1 MDSPRPQ
8 LRLRVPTP
16 DRHNLSFCD
25 GSLRDLRRWVA
36 GLPKA
41 NIGETAR
48 QLYQALV
55 ELNQLQ
61 CASEQRLQMLE
72 LLRPEIHFVCQHL
85 ERHFIGQAIVLDE
98 RPRKVANLCQ
108 ALQNHL
114 AIGYKLIVSQALQE
128 PSNRQRDNHLLIA
141 LQRAIRSLTAPL
153 VRASQ
158 LYCPVPEGLWLELHQ
173 LYQIASQ
180 AQLAEQPV
188 SDGLA
193 RHGNAMSCAQSY
205 LVALLLGC
213 ARTNQ
218 MRQSG
223 IARLAE
229 ILEAWSL
236 LARLLPASDS
246 ASLFAIAPQQDGPP
260 RFKSL
265 FGSAEQQHMLGLD
278 THPLADSI
286 KEHLLLPEEE
296 RHSSR
301 LLVPAHFSVDMLQHL
316 AAAWGDI
323 AERTF
328 QRNQGQG
335 QLTLCIGMSALHYY
349 LGERKTLA
357 QQLKRPEVPKQ
368 AVFASDAGAAQD
380 IWGNAFDAQP
390 GMRWDAGLDMEEIQY
405 QPAAE
410 SEETGLGSDADS
422 DEYPVHELPIV
433 NHSPGGYCLSWPREV
448 PSQLQT
454 GELLGI
460 QDMPGRAWTVAV
472 VRWIRQV
479 RGGGTQMGIELIAP
493 QAQPCGLQLIRK
505 QEQNSQYLRALLL
518 PEIRVIS
525 RPASLITPRLPF
537 QEGSKV
543 QLNLQGEEHRATL
556 GRRLC
561 ATGSFS
567 QFQYRLTDAADH
579 PEGKPVTSGK
589 ASGVSLE
596 EDFDSLWKSL

>member
-193 RHGNAMSCAQSY
+193 RHE
-205 LVALLLGC
+205 LRTELPGC
-213 ARTNQ
+213 LA
-218 MRQSG
+218 
-223 IARLAE
+223 ARL
-229 ILEAWSL
+229 
-236 LARLLPASDS
+236 RTYQSD
-246 ASLFAIAPQQDGPP
+246 AP
-260 RFKSL
+260 
-265 FGSAEQQHMLGLD
+265 
-278 THPLADSI
+278 
-286 KEHLLLPEEE
+286 E
-296 RHSSR
+296 RHCPTR
-301 LLVPAHFSVDMLQHL
+301 
-316 AAAWGDI
+316 
-323 AERTF
+323 
-328 QRNQGQG
+328 
-335 QLTLCIGMSALHYY
+335 
-349 LGERKTLA
+349 
-357 QQLKRPEVPKQ
+357 
-368 AVFASDAGAAQD
+368 
-380 IWGNAFDAQP
+380 
-390 GMRWDAGLDMEEIQY
+390 
-405 QPAAE
+405 
-410 SEETGLGSDADS
+410 
-422 DEYPVHELPIV
+422 
-433 NHSPGGYCLSWPREV
+433 
-448 PSQLQT
+448 
-454 GELLGI
+454 
-460 QDMPGRAWTVAV
+460 
-472 VRWIRQV
+472 
-479 RGGGTQMGIELIAP
+479 
-493 QAQPCGLQLIRK
+493 
-505 QEQNSQYLRALLL
+505 
-518 PEIRVIS
+518 
-525 RPASLITPRLPF
+525 
-537 QEGSKV
+537 
-543 QLNLQGEEHRATL
+543 
-556 GRRLC
+556 
-561 ATGSFS
+561 
-567 QFQYRLTDAADH
+567 
-579 PEGKPVTSGK
+579 
-589 ASGVSLE
+589 
-596 EDFDSLWKSL
+596 